1 MNLKI
6 NKMKKLLLLLFLCS
20 CSLSQTNKEI
30 EKDTLNLDSLID
42 TNWQKDKH
50 LIDSLF
56 EIRESNYSMN

>member
-1 MNLKI
+1 MNLKR

-20 CSLSQTNKEI
+20 CSLSQTNKDI

-42 TNWQKDKH
+42 KNWQKDKH

>member
-1 MNLKI
+1 MNLKR
-6 NKMKKLLLLLFLCS
+6 NKMKKLLLLLFLSS

>member
-1 MNLKI
+1 MNLKT

-20 CSLSQTNKEI
+20 CSLSQTNKDI

>member
-1 MNLKI
+1 MNLKR

-20 CSLSQTNKEI
+20 CSLSQTNKDI

>member
-1 MNLKI
+1 MNLKR

-20 CSLSQTNKEI
+20 CSLSQTNKDI

-56 EIRESNYSMN
+56 DIRESNYSMN

>member
-1 MNLKI
+1 MILKR

-20 CSLSQTNKEI
+20 CSLSQTNKDI

>member
-1 MNLKI
+1 MNLKR

-20 CSLSQTNKEI
+20 CSLSQTNKNI

-42 TNWQKDKH
+42 ERWQQDKH

-56 EIRESNYSMN
+56 EVRPSNYTMN

>member
-1 MNLKI
+1 
-6 NKMKKLLLLLFLCS
+6 MKKLLLLLFLCS
-20 CSLSQTNKEI
+20 CSLSQTNKNI

-42 TNWQKDKH
+42 KNWQQDKH

>member
-1 MNLKI
+1 MNLKR
-6 NKMKKLLLLLFLCS
+6 NKMIKLLLLLFLCS
-20 CSLSQTNKEI
+20 CSLSQTNKDI